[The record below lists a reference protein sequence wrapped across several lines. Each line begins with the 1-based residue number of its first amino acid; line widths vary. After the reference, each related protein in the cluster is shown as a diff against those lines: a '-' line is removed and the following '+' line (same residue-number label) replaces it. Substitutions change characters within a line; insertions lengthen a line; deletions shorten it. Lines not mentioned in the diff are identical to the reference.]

1 MEGGDPEKRQRGEK
15 ELRKQGGGTKRKRS
29 VAAAAGRPGGRDKEP
44 ITKDVFKK
52 SAELR

>member
-15 ELRKQGGGTKRKRS
+15 ELRKQGGGIKRKRS
-29 VAAAAGRPGGRDKEP
+29 VAAAGRPGGRDKEP